1 MRATAM
7 EQSVIQEALDNG
19 GSIELDFGNPAHYKF
34 FVGKLGGEDE
44 LERCFPTMYKTVRAQ
59 RAERMAEIKKETAVS
74 RVSPGAAK
82 LKKKDR
88 QKSGKGPQDTV
99 IIAPAQTFA
108 NAVPVRGGQAAE
120 MNANSMMIAEFLEEK
135 TAILSQTYILDNDM
149 GEIYGIENKF
159 YDNRARIV
167 QPVQTNMIAKKR
179 AELMSVAMVVYPQ
192 VTRGNATMNAKL
204 TASAP
209 ATCILGEDVIKSFC
223 VDHPKKRNGK
233 AEDEI
238 KVSYNRDHIIKDAD
252 YSISNWPDE
261 RNTISLKLPVAVSV
275 EVGAGYRIKEIARL
289 EGYKVYFQIPDGGML
304 YHMAT
309 YEDIDDEVEVY
320 QDPEERKR
328 NPQYVKGI
336 NISEDGKRITVT
348 MPEDWKNRFD
358 FSTLENKASVNLDI
372 YGEFYFRIESDE
384 IGSFKLP
391 VSFFSYKEKGTES
404 KASKRIKP
412 LHFQWG
418 CIAWDALITMQDGSK
433 RRMDTLAIGDTVLG
447 SGSTGMDIVNITK
460 GTEPEI
466 LMITTAQRKSVRL
479 TEDHTVFTVEKGAI
493 PAGLLLAGM
502 TIETED
508 GTETVASVERQVY
521 EGYVYNLTF
530 ETSEAFYAGEI
541 KVGDHEMQQNIR
553 GYAPERAKEADSP
566 QMKQLTQEFKE
577 LCRRMEEKNES
588 LL

>member
-34 FVGKLGGEDE
+34 FVGKLGGEGE

-82 LKKKDR
+82 LKKKDP

-99 IIAPAQTFA
+99 LIAPAQTFA

-135 TAILSQTYILDNDM
+135 TAILSQTYILDNDT
-149 GEIYGIENKF
+149 GEIYGIENKS
-159 YDNRARIV
+159 YDNLARIV
-167 QPVQTNMIAKKR
+167 QPVQTKMLAKKR

-192 VTRGNATMNAKL
+192 VTRGNAKMNAKL

-223 VDHPKKRNGK
+223 VDHPVKRNGK
-233 AEDEI
+233 AQEDVI
-238 KVSYNRDHIIKDAD
+238 KVSYNRDQIIKDAD
-252 YSISNWPDE
+252 YSISNWPDGGK
-261 RNTISLKLPVAVSV
+261 TISLKLPVSVSV
-275 EVGAGYRIKEIARL
+275 EVGDGYRIKGIARL
-289 EGYKVYFQIPDGGML
+289 QGYKVYFKTPNGGML
-304 YHMAT
+304 YHLAT
-309 YEDIDDEVEVY
+309 YEDIDNDVEVY

-336 NISEDGKRITVT
+336 AVSEDGKRITVT

-358 FSTLENKASVNLDI
+358 FSTLENKTSVNLDI
-372 YGEFYFRIESDE
+372 YGDFYIKIESDQ
-384 IGSFKLP
+384 IGPFTLP
-391 VSFFSYKEKGTES
+391 VCFFSYERTES
-404 KASKRIKP
+404 KSSKRIKP
-412 LHFQWG
+412 LYFQWG
-418 CIAWDALITMQDGSK
+418 CIAEDVLITMQDGSK

-447 SGSTGMDIVNITK
+447 SGSTGMEIINITK

-502 TIETED
+502 TLETAD
-508 GTETVASVERQVY
+508 GTETVTSVERQAY

-530 ETSEAFYAGEI
+530 KKSEAFYAGEI